1 MTGVQTCALPILY
14 TSYRQGKEEGRS
26 EGLAEGEA
34 KISLMFKNMKEMG
47 MDIASIARIAKYS
60 EEEVRKILE

>member
-1 MTGVQTCALPILY
+1 MY
-14 TSYRQGKEEGRS
+14 TSYRQGKE